1 MNISKI
7 IGRGCTLVKSWR
19 ISNMVIEEQF
29 DGQDAYK
36 CEACGFHY
44 ADKETAAECEDFCE
58 THNSCSTELTK
69 QSLERG
75 GAA

>member
-1 MNISKI
+1 
-7 IGRGCTLVKSWR
+7 
-19 ISNMVIEEQF
+19 MVIEEQF